1 MSSSPQSPSGK
12 VAVRRARAVRLRR
25 NKPLCTLE
33 TSPDGSASKAD
44 PVLER
49 RAQIQRL
56 VDVGQRV
63 GYGLFGLAILLFA
76 VGFIGELTA
85 AIVTGV
91 IVCLVVGSIILAPA
105 IVFGYGVKA
114 ANRDDREHGRPI

>member
-1 MSSSPQSPSGK
+1 MDE
-12 VAVRRARAVRLRR
+12 AVGV
-25 NKPLCTLE
+25 
-33 TSPDGSASKAD
+33 TSPPKAD

-56 VDVGQRV
+56 VDIGQRV

-76 VGFIGELTA
+76 VGFIGELTS
-85 AIVTGV
+85 AIVTAI

-114 ANRDDREHGRPI
+114 ANRDDREHGRPTT

>member
-1 MSSSPQSPSGK
+1 
-12 VAVRRARAVRLRR
+12 V
-25 NKPLCTLE
+25 
-33 TSPDGSASKAD
+33 TSPKAD

-56 VDVGQRV
+56 VDIGQRV
-63 GYGLFGLAILLFA
+63 GYGLFGLAIALFA
-76 VGFIGELTA
+76 VGFVGELTSVLVT
-85 AIVTGV
+85 AI

-114 ANRDDREHGRPI
+114 ANRDDREHGRLP